1 MTTQW
6 LEIRLYKLHAGKRDE
21 FERIFRE
28 GALPMLRRHS
38 IDVLA
43 AGTSAHDAD
52 SYYLVRAYA
61 SLHERSEALERFYGS
76 DEWLTEFESRVMA
89 LVDTYNTVVIP
100 SSAARIAALKA
111 VF

>member
-21 FERIFRE
+21 FDRIFRE

-38 IDVLA
+38 IEVVA
-43 AGTSAHDAD
+43 AGTSAHDTD
-52 SYYLVRAYA
+52 SYYLIRAYA
-61 SLHERSEALERFYGS
+61 SLHERREALERFYGS
-76 DEWLTEFESRVMA
+76 DEWLTEFEARVLA
-89 LVDTYNTVVIP
+89 LINTYNTIVVP
-100 SSAARIAALKA
+100 ASAARIAALKA